1 MNLLPA
7 SLYLLVNVNFV
18 SVMQVVDGLF
28 SSKRGNL
35 SSLVLTTGLI
45 VQLMAPLAICTKQ
58 KKLYLINVNFH
69 ILLLKANTLLNSHTV

>member
-7 SLYLLVNVNFV
+7 SLYLLINVNFV

-45 VQLMAPLAICTKQ
+45 VQRMAPLPICTKQ

-69 ILLLKANTLLNSHTV
+69 ILLLKANILLNSHTV